1 MGKRGPTGRP
11 NHLKALE
18 GEREDRLN
26 RDEPIPGD
34 GRIIPPVELDE
45 DAILV
50 WNRLAPDLITKKVL
64 TSWDVD
70 QFAAFCQYAAL
81 YQRAADSAA
90 HAPFEVDGS
99 HGGTVQ
105 NPVFRI
111 MQMASS
117 EMRSIGQRF
126 GLSPGD
132 RAGLKIDHSSGGK
145 SGAEAY
151 VV

>member
-1 MGKRGPTGRP
+1 MGKRGPSPRP
-11 NHLKALE
+11 THLKVLE
-18 GEREDRLN
+18 GVEESRLN

-34 GRIIPPVELDE
+34 GVIVPPAPLDE
-45 DAILV
+45 DAQSI
-50 WNRLAPDLITKKVL
+50 WNRLAPDLIQKRVL

-81 YQRAADSAA
+81 YKRAAENAA
-90 HAPFEVDGS
+90 RAPFEVDGS

-105 NPVFRI
+105 NPVFRV

-126 GLSPGD
+126 GLTPGD
-132 RAGLKIDHSSGGK
+132 RASLKVDDGGQS

>member
-18 GEREDRLN
+18 GEREDRVN
-26 RDEPIPGD
+26 RDEPIPEG
-34 GRIIPPVELDE
+34 GVIVPPVELDE
-45 DAILV
+45 AAVGI
-50 WNRLAPDLITKKVL
+50 WNRLAPDLIAKKVL

-81 YQRAADSAA
+81 YQRAADSAS

-126 GLSPGD
+126 GLTPGD
-132 RAGLKIDHSSGGK
+132 RAGLKIDQGGGTK

-151 VV
+151 VL